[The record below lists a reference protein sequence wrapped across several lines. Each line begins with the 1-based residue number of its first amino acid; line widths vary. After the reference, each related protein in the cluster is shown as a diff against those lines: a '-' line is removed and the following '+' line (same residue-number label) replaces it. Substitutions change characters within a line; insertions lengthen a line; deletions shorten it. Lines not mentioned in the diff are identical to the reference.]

1 MSSSSAP
8 VTVSLP
14 ASFISGSASAS
25 VHSKPLNQPKREDLQ
40 ILEYSTVVEQD
51 HDSLDPWGKVLQRVI
66 KAIVSIKG
74 TNLRTFD
81 TEYAG
86 LYQGTGF
93 VVDRTRGIILSNRH
107 IVSPG
112 PITASAIF
120 GNYEEVSL
128 KQDYYDPV
136 HDFGFFRYDCKKI
149 KFAEVE
155 EIELYPEGA
164 KVGLDIKV
172 CGNDAGEKLSILS
185 STLARLDRQAPNLG
199 NNYNDFNINYFQAA
213 SGTSPG
219 SSGSPVLD
227 IKGRAIALNAS
238 GRIDSASA
246 FFLPLEPVV
255 RALKFVQEGIR
266 VPRGTLQTEFI
277 HSSYDELRR
286 LGLPQEIENQFRERN
301 RAGTGLLLVSRVLPE
316 GPGYKAGIAV
326 GDVLVECVQETFGHR
341 FIENFHSLWEIID
354 ASVGKQVVF
363 VVYRGDQ
370 RKDFSITIQ
379 DLHSITPNTFLEVGN
394 ASVHP
399 LSYQL
404 ARVYHMP
411 CKGLYVASSGIFSWA
426 GPGGGFLITQLAGKA
441 VDSLENFLQIY
452 LSLADGKKVGFRFM
466 ILGGYEEL
474 VGIVEIDHHFYVS
487 AQYTRNTSWKREVLS
502 PSPIFERQGP
512 QRAPTLLLEGTR
524 IENLRQILVMIRCR
538 VPYSVDVFLM
548 PLQVN
553 V

>member
-8 VTVSLP
+8 VTASLP
-14 ASFISGSASAS
+14 TSFISGSSSTS
-25 VHSKPLNQPKREDLQ
+25 VPSKPLNQPKREDLQ
-40 ILEYSTVVEQD
+40 ILEYSTVVDRD

-74 TNLRTFD
+74 TTLRTFD

-112 PITASAIF
+112 PITASAVF
-120 GNYEEVSL
+120 GNYEEVNL

-136 HDFGFFRYDCKKI
+136 HDFGFFRYDCTKI
-149 KFAEVE
+149 KFAEIE
-155 EIELYPEGA
+155 EIELYPQGA

-185 STLARLDRQAPNLG
+185 STLSRLDRHAPDLG
-199 NNYNDFNINYFQAA
+199 NNYSDFNINYFQAA

-227 IKGRAIALNAS
+227 IKGRAVALNAS
-238 GRIDSASA
+238 GRLDSASA
-246 FFLPLEPVV
+246 FFLPLEPIV

-286 LGLPQEIENQFRERN
+286 LGLPQEIENEFRERN
-301 RAGTGLLLVSRVLPE
+301 KAGTGLLLVSKVLPE
-316 GPGYKAGIAV
+316 GPGYQAGIAV
-326 GDVLVECVQETFGHR
+326 GDVLVECVEEGFGRR
-341 FIENFHSLWEIID
+341 FIESFHSLWEIID
-354 ASVGKQVVF
+354 ASVGKRVIF

-394 ASVHP
+394 ASVHL

-411 CKGLYVASSGIFSWA
+411 CKGLYVASSGIFNWA
-426 GPGGGFLITQLAGKA
+426 GPVGGFLITQLAGKP

-452 LSLADGKKVGFRFM
+452 LSLEDGKKVGFRFM
-466 ILGGYEEL
+466 MLGGYEDQL
-474 VGIVEIDHHFYVS
+474 GIVEIDHHFYVS
-487 AQYTRNTSWKREVLS
+487 AQYTRDTSWKRKVLS
-502 PSPIFERQGP
+502 PSPIVEPKGL

-538 VPYSVDVFLM
+538 VPYSVDVFPISL
-548 PLQVN
+548 
-553 V
+553 